1 MSNRE
6 KLIELIDR
14 VLQCLPWGEVSTHTS
29 KDIADHLISNG
40 VTVGVEAKPLK
51 QYLTQIDE
59 YAGLKLKFLVFKAD
73 TGERIENCFV
83 LRPDKD
89 RAAVEALSA
98 YAEATDNKTLA
109 DDIYNWV
116 GNGVTVKKWIPVSD
130 ETRKPKDR
138 RNYFIAYVFGNST
151 ITFFG
156 EAKYHADGDNGYVQ
170 GAHFSNEGVDGM
182 RVTHWME
189 IPPLPE
195 PQKECE

>member
-6 KLIELIDR
+6 KLIELFKT
-14 VLQCLPWGEVSTHTS
+14 LLNSWAVSPES
-29 KDIADHLISNG
+29 AADFFLSNG

-89 RAAVEALSA
+89 RAAVEALRA

-116 GNGVTVKKWIPVSD
+116 GNGVTVQKWIPVSERLPED
-130 ETRKPKDR
+130 DSHVLVARK
-138 RNYFIAYVFGNST
+138 N
-151 ITFFG
+151 
-156 EAKYHADGDNGYVQ
+156 GD
-170 GAHFSNEGVDGM
+170 VDTDM
-182 RVTHWME
+182 YIKSWWKVDPVERRVTHWM
-189 IPPLPE
+189 PLPE
-195 PQKECE
+195 PPKEWE